1 MPMRF
6 FSLFLSVIV
15 LSSCASGVVKSSLDE
30 AQQWVDEKP
39 DSSLSILKPLNQ
51 QSLRGRSAARY
62 SLIYAKALDK
72 NYIDTTDVSVIEPA
86 LKFYDH
92 FGTDYQKAQTHYYE
106 GRILQNAG
114 LLNESSVAFDKALT
128 LAAGLDDYYLLG
140 LINSAQSNNYGKAH
154 NTIRQIE
161 YSEAALRYFMLTS
174 DIRQINIARYNLA
187 RVNSIRGIYDS
198 ADSLYNIVIETTQ
211 DNRLKG
217 QSMLNLASQ
226 NILHNKG
233 NLQEEIQRFETVIR
247 NKLYIPNVSQ
257 YAAYAYALSKCGR
270 KEESKRIFSLLKP
283 TNKDEKTTLDY
294 IKSKC
299 YASDGQYDLAYHLL
313 FSANSQQDSIL
324 RNSLEQSIDRSRL
337 EYQKTVSEVNI
348 ARKEKQT
355 LLLLLMAILVLLL
368 LAITVVCVEIVRR
381 VREKNRQLDE
391 QIHYLNE
398 MMEMQDAQTRA
409 KIKQF
414 VKVNRQHFQKIGRMG
429 EAYALSIKKRK
440 TSATVQ
446 SNIEAILQSV
456 VNPAHSQQFELLV
469 NEYFDGIMEKYRL
482 SFPDL
487 DDADYRFAAFI
498 FAGFDAAS
506 IATIMSFPSKAA
518 VYTRKYRM
526 KVMIQSS
533 VSKDKSLFME
543 ACS

>member
-1 MPMRF
+1 MRF

-15 LSSCASGVVKSSLDE
+15 LSSCTYGVVKSSLDE
-30 AQQWVDEKP
+30 AQQWVDDKP
-39 DSSLSILKPLNQ
+39 DTSLSILKTLNR

-62 SLIYAKALDK
+62 SLLYAKALDK
-72 NYIDTTDVSVIEPA
+72 NYIDTTDISIIEPA
-86 LKFYDH
+86 LKFYDR
-92 FGTDYQKAQTHYYE
+92 FGTDFEKAQTHYYE

-140 LINSAQSNNYGKAH
+140 LINSAQSNNYGKSH

-161 YSEAALRYFMLTS
+161 YSEDALKYFLLTS
-174 DIRQINIARYNLA
+174 NIKQINIARYNVA
-187 RVNSIRGIYDS
+187 RVNSIRGNYAT
-198 ADSLYNIVIETTQ
+198 ADSLYTLVIETTQ
-211 DNRLKG
+211 DDRLKG
-217 QSMLNLASQ
+217 QAMLNLASQ
-226 NILHNKG
+226 NILHNRG
-233 NLQEEIQRFETVIR
+233 NAEEEVHRFETVLD
-247 NKLYIPNVSQ
+247 NKYYIPNVSQ
-257 YAAYAYALSKCGR
+257 YAAYAYALSLCGR
-270 KEESKRIFSLLKP
+270 KEKSERIFSLLKP

-299 YASDGQYDLAYHLL
+299 YASDGQYDLAYALL

-348 ARKEKQT
+348 ARNEKQT
-355 LLLLLMAILVLLL
+355 LSLLLMAILVLLL

-391 QIHYLNE
+391 KIHYLNE

-414 VKVNRQHFQKIGRMG
+414 VQVNRQHFQKIGRIA

-446 SNIEAILQSV
+446 SNVETILQSV
-456 VNPAHSQQFELLV
+456 VNPANSQQFELLV

-482 SFPDL
+482 SFPAL
-487 DDADYRFAAFI
+487 DEADYRFAAFI

-506 IATIMSFPSKAA
+506 IATIMSFSSKAA

>member
-1 MPMRF
+1 MNLFTTFTTHKENSMPMRF

-39 DSSLSILKPLNQ
+39 DTSLSILKTLNQ

-233 NLQEEIQRFETVIR
+233 NLQEEIQR
-247 NKLYIPNVSQ
+247 
-257 YAAYAYALSKCGR
+257 
-270 KEESKRIFSLLKP
+270 
-283 TNKDEKTTLDY
+283 
-294 IKSKC
+294 
-299 YASDGQYDLAYHLL
+299 
-313 FSANSQQDSIL
+313 
-324 RNSLEQSIDRSRL
+324 
-337 EYQKTVSEVNI
+337 
-348 ARKEKQT
+348 
-355 LLLLLMAILVLLL
+355 
-368 LAITVVCVEIVRR
+368 
-381 VREKNRQLDE
+381 
-391 QIHYLNE
+391 
-398 MMEMQDAQTRA
+398 
-409 KIKQF
+409 
-414 VKVNRQHFQKIGRMG
+414 
-429 EAYALSIKKRK
+429 
-440 TSATVQ
+440 
-446 SNIEAILQSV
+446 
-456 VNPAHSQQFELLV
+456 
-469 NEYFDGIMEKYRL
+469 
-482 SFPDL
+482 
-487 DDADYRFAAFI
+487 
-498 FAGFDAAS
+498 
-506 IATIMSFPSKAA
+506 
-518 VYTRKYRM
+518 
-526 KVMIQSS
+526 
-533 VSKDKSLFME
+533 
-543 ACS
+543 